1 MAQNW
6 RTLNNQICSRENHSG
21 NAVFNIKTSLATPG
35 LQAEDQ
41 NRKISISL
49 VKESLRT
56 SFPMFLGKCFRIE
69 KRPMALRTQPEV
81 MPTSGVL
88 LKSSFFRLYWQGCE
102 DVLSWTLR
110 LPQQSSARNAHHQK
124 LEYFSIGLPS
134 YGKFRDTTID
144 KAARLDASKIKNGS
158 EEERQPDR
166 ATAAAAPAELDE
178 RDNAESVDS
187 VRQYC

>member
-41 NRKISISL
+41 NRRISITF
-49 VKESLRT
+49 VTESLRT
-56 SFPMFLGKCFRIE
+56 SFPMFLGNCFRIE
-69 KRPMALRTQPEV
+69 KCPMAIGTQPKV

-88 LKSSFFRLYWQGCE
+88 LKSSFLRLYWQGCE

-110 LPQQSSARNAHHQK
+110 LP
-124 LEYFSIGLPS
+124 
-134 YGKFRDTTID
+134 
-144 KAARLDASKIKNGS
+144 
-158 EEERQPDR
+158 
-166 ATAAAAPAELDE
+166 
-178 RDNAESVDS
+178 
-187 VRQYC
+187 